1 MAKKRKYY
9 DISGVVLD
17 TKGNQI
23 GTMNVPTVSEREKK
37 QRQLEKEDML
47 AARTRSQPKLLQTI
61 DTTQSYKQTKKNLK
75 KADDILTQ
83 KTNVLNDK
91 EAAIYKAAGQ
101 KFTPEFK
108 DLSKEMLNY
117 ADKEKQN
124 TIQTA
129 IPEQKI
135 TPEEVGKQTKKEQ
148 KEYMKALNNWKIAN
162 YQNNFAKAQEKPTT
176 LFDKTLG
183 VPIRATQDFFSPLAS
198 DTGILRDE
206 QGNETYLPSYADMR
220 QQKVRQDTKGVAGF
234 AQDVAYNTT
243 KMADAA
249 LVDALTG
256 GVGGKM
262 LYWGDMAH
270 DNYKNAIN
278 KGAKNEQAIANTIIS
293 TGSEFL
299 TEKLLGGVSKA
310 LTGGKTSSVQKG
322 LANAVNKLMKNPKY
336 ANILGSMG
344 AEGAEEFVQ
353 EFIDAA
359 NNTITLGE
367 DLDLEQT
374 LKDAAYSFAV
384 GAGSGGAMTSMNNA
398 EGRAIQNNYND
409 AGYSINELNAF
420 KNNITN
426 QDTIKQIDE
435 AVQSARQY
443 QAKPFTANINDTIEK
458 MQNFNEVE
466 MENLI
471 DITNRRKAG
480 EKLTQKDYAALRMLN
495 DKYGMNEDVQQ
506 DMKTNEANK
515 QVQKIKRAVESGK
528 MTVQDGIAEIQ
539 NITNSL
545 TGQNAQENTPTQV
558 ETTHPNAIAQETQ
571 NVAQQPNK
579 TVNEYQEPTAR
590 QMTPEEVEE
599 MNRVQTESLNRMAE
613 TEGYNKETPGEQL
626 VQNNNVSDRKVKA
639 VQYENPEI
647 KPYYKEMAKFIAD
660 EAHEGAN
667 MAYEGGLIQDDSGY
681 GAPDYRRYGGWNG
694 LLGEVD
700 KFAKENNMTARQV
713 EKAAQDIIEDNGK
726 ENNANA
732 KKVEQ
737 LIDKRLRN
745 GFTYM
750 GDRFEPNQDYINKM
764 EEIAFENQRQNDL
777 EALGDRKANQQI
789 QTTNKSRN
797 MFSTVAPF
805 YSQQVNDANYEG
817 IRETVENRFTKEA
830 RSIAENL
837 GIGIKNIQNNIG
849 GYSFDDGAGRVDEL
863 SYTYQLD
870 ENTTPK
876 QAKMFGCLL
885 GDIGNEVQESI
896 VVGNY
901 TDMNDVDANLEY
913 TLKLDSSDGIIDILK
928 KAGITDYTFNKQ
940 KNELQLLLFKDNG
953 RFNEN
958 EILEQFEKLNKE
970 LGGRINEPTKNYISS
985 ELVESEDRQNLYEEW
1000 LESNRGTKNRKLYNQ
1015 VQKAY
1020 QKVKQFNE
1028 NKRTSDSSFSN
1039 ENKVETKSENVKAE
1053 KTLDDAIKEF
1063 HYAKKETNEKFL
1075 RIDDNGNAKMSDEM
1089 PKILDKVQKN
1099 DRKVDIGTVVDTGMR
1114 LLVNKGHNIDKVA
1127 KANGINRLKTSYDRT
1142 LAVGQEGQNQIKRA
1156 QTDLRGKEYNN
1167 FKVKDKNGNI
1177 VKKNL
1182 SYMGIWEDA
1191 EKSGVPTKVLEEYAV
1206 NKLNLDRRASGNE
1219 TWEEQ
1224 FPNMTEEYSKKVTKE
1239 IERLYSN
1246 IKRCHGNL
1254 TQYYANIREKMV
1266 DSGILSKNSKE
1277 YYDMNTPNYVP
1288 IQKAVGRRGSSVS
1301 STQNAEGVKTYNQKK
1316 IKGGNFDIQPL
1327 RETGAQFTLDTLA
1340 TMRKNI
1346 VGQQLGKLIAPEY
1359 DLEAAELGENYNQE
1373 TAKKIGKGEY
1383 TLTYF
1388 ENGEAKTI
1396 PIDSGIYHAMTNP
1409 QISEGLKLAGEI
1421 NQKYG
1426 AGLISRAQRGL
1437 LTDKNAYFILT
1448 NFFKDIGDAP
1458 LNSKH
1463 TAKFVKNYPLMIV
1476 DLGGKGPY
1484 STLWK
1489 NLGGVASSYFKDGEF
1504 VGERQYKSKVG
1515 KAINAVGKGVDW
1527 ALTPIEVGNNFV
1539 EQLPRLTEFKSTIEA
1554 NGYEVTADGD
1564 VVPMEGKNPTKSVD
1578 EVLDEAMY
1586 NSAEITTN
1594 FKRGGTL
1601 TKMANRNGATFLNA
1615 SVQGFDKFIRNF
1627 TDVVDTSTG
1636 KPKINS
1642 KAAVKLILKAAIFGV
1657 STSMIN
1663 DAMNGDDDDYKDIP
1677 EYQKDSY
1684 YLFNLGNHKWLRI
1697 PKGRMASIFGDA
1709 ARRTKNAMTGDDKA
1723 FEGFLQQI
1731 QNQIAPNS
1739 VFTDNVLSG
1748 FSAVKNNKSWSGNQI
1763 VSDWEKNDEHPEDE
1777 YDAKTDEFSKWLGKK
1792 LGKSPKKI
1800 NYLLDQYS
1808 GVVGDIALPMMTK
1821 YTNTPINSKLG
1832 KALLAPLS
1840 NKFTTSDIMSNK
1852 SQSKFYDEY
1861 NKTKDQVSHNQKIGK
1876 ENDKTTIKS
1885 KYLGD
1890 QNKKLAELKTK
1901 ITKVQESDMSNKE
1914 KIKKVEKLQKQINDI
1929 SKKSLETSKK
1939 VKVDD
1944 YLATAGKNIYVK
1956 DDKGKWRAETDK
1968 TKEKRKELGLDV
1980 EDYYYYKKDEAFEK
1994 PDGKTVS
2001 IVDGKNAKDQMALVD
2016 AFGFDPS
2023 DYLKYQYEIGQIKSD
2038 KNSKGKTIRNSQ
2050 KNKVIKYISEL
2061 QIPAEQKAV
2070 LYKKKGY
2077 KSSKYDSVV
2086 INSIRNSNLTAEER
2100 ESLASFLKIK

>member
-17 TKGNQI
+17 TNGNQI
-23 GTMNVPTVSEREKK
+23 GTMKVPTVAEREK
-37 QRQLEKEDML
+37 RQQQLDRESAI

-75 KADDILTQ
+75 EADDILTQ
-83 KTNVLNDK
+83 KTKVRQNK
-91 EAAIYKAAGQ
+91 EAALYEAAGQ
-101 KFTPEFK
+101 KFRPEFK
-108 DLSKEMLNY
+108 DLRKERLSY
-117 ADKEKQN
+117 KDKEKQN
-124 TIQTA
+124 KPQTA

-135 TPEEVGKQTKKEQ
+135 TPEEVEKGTKKEL
-148 KEYMKALNNWKIAN
+148 KEEEKALENWKIAN
-162 YQNNFAKAQEKPTT
+162 YQNDFARANEEKVTT
-176 LFDKTLG
+176 LDKTLG
-183 VPIRATQDFFSPLAS
+183 TPIRAIKDLVSPLGS
-198 DTGILRDE
+198 DDRKIKDE
-206 QGNETYLPSYADMR
+206 EGNTIYLPTYSDMK
-220 QQKVRQDTKGVAGF
+220 QQKVRENTKGIGGL
-234 AQDVAYNTT
+234 AQDIVYNTT
-243 KMADAA
+243 KMAGAA
-249 LVDALTG
+249 AIDALTAG
-256 GVGGKM
+256 IGGKA
-262 LYWGDMAH
+262 LYWSDMAQ

-278 KGAKNEQAIANTIIS
+278 KGYKNEQAVANTIIS

-299 TEKLLGGVSKA
+299 TEKLLGGVSKS
-310 LTGGKTSSVQKG
+310 LTGGKTSSIQKG
-322 LANAVNKLMKNPKY
+322 LANAVNKLVKNPKY

-344 AEGAEEFVQ
+344 AEGTEEFVQ

-374 LKDAAYSFAV
+374 LKDAMYSFAV

-420 KNNITN
+420 KSNITN

-435 AVQSARQY
+435 AIQSARQY
-443 QAKPFTANINDTIEK
+443 QAKPFTTNINNTIEK

-545 TGQNAQENTPTQV
+545 TNQNQEQNQLTQA
-558 ETTHPNAIAQETQ
+558 ETTQPSINTQETQ
-571 NVAQQPNK
+571 NVAQQPN
-579 TVNEYQEPTAR
+579 NIANNAIENINNLEYNNTTNTKEGVENDFRRIQEASRGLSKEQHETLYR
-590 QMTPEEVEE
+590 GDKSGIK
-599 MNRVQTESLNRMAE
+599 RVREDISRVLQPRMESIIRS
-613 TEGYNKETPGEQL
+613 
-626 VQNNNVSDRKVKA
+626 NN
-639 VQYENPEI
+639 
-647 KPYYKEMAKFIAD
+647 
-660 EAHEGAN
+660 
-667 MAYEGGLIQDDSGY
+667 DSGKS
-681 GAPDYRRYGGWNG
+681 
-694 LLGEVD
+694 L
-700 KFAKENNMTARQV
+700 K
-713 EKAAQDIIEDNGK
+713 
-726 ENNANA
+726 
-732 KKVEQ
+732 
-737 LIDKRLRN
+737 N
-745 GFTYM
+745 GFTEVNNNDFQEIFEVNHPYLRNPDTVSVYGAEDYKNNKNYLSDDGLSGFSITPS
-750 GDRFEPNQDYINKM
+750 GDLISVFNNSGKPGMLQRISDTVKTEAKTLDCFSSKAQDLPSLYQDAFGLKVASIMDFNYDIM
-764 EEIAFENQRQNDL
+764 AEEHGKEYADAFVEKYGEAPVYFMVKSDENVTPKHFGKDQYD
-777 EALGDRKANQQI
+777 EAVSYRDG
-789 QTTNKSRN
+789 
-797 MFSTVAPF
+797 F
-805 YSQQVNDANYEG
+805 
-817 IRETVENRFTKEA
+817 VENE
-830 RSIAENL
+830 
-837 GIGIKNIQNNIG
+837 G
-849 GYSFDDGAGRVDEL
+849 
-863 SYTYQLD
+863 
-870 ENTTPK
+870 
-876 QAKMFGCLL
+876 
-885 GDIGNEVQESI
+885 
-896 VVGNY
+896 
-901 TDMNDVDANLEY
+901 
-913 TLKLDSSDGIIDILK
+913 
-928 KAGITDYTFNKQ
+928 
-940 KNELQLLLFKDNG
+940 
-953 RFNEN
+953 
-958 EILEQFEKLNKE
+958 
-970 LGGRINEPTKNYISS
+970 
-985 ELVESEDRQNLYEEW
+985 
-1000 LESNRGTKNRKLYNQ
+1000 
-1015 VQKAY
+1015 
-1020 QKVKQFNE
+1020 
-1028 NKRTSDSSFSN
+1028 TSDSSFSN

-1053 KTLDDAIKEF
+1053 KTLDDAIKDF

-1075 RIDDNGNAKMSDEM
+1075 RVDDNGNAKMSDEM

-1099 DRKVDIGTVVDTGMR
+1099 DKKIDIGTVVDTGMQ

-1142 LAVGQEGQNQIKRA
+1142 LAVGQEGQNQLKKA
-1156 QTDLRGKEYNN
+1156 QTNLRGKEYTN
-1167 FKVKDKNGNI
+1167 FKAKDKNGNI

-1191 EKSGVPTKVLEEYAV
+1191 EKSDIPTKVLEEYTV

-1219 TWEEQ
+1219 TWAEQ
-1224 FPNMTEEYSKKVTKE
+1224 FPNMTEEYSKRVTKE
-1239 IERLYSN
+1239 IERLYPD

-1288 IQKAVGRRGSSVS
+1288 IQKAVGKRGSSVS

-1426 AGLISRAQRGL
+1426 AGLLSRAQRGL
-1437 LTDKNAYFILT
+1437 LTDKNIYFVFT

-1463 TAKFVKNYPLMIV
+1463 TARFLKNYPSMV
-1476 DLGGKGPY
+1476 ADLSSKGPY
-1484 STLWK
+1484 SKLWK
-1489 NLGGVASSYFKDGEF
+1489 NLGGEAGSYFKDGEF
-1504 VGERQYKSKVG
+1504 VGEREYKNKVG
-1515 KAINAVGKGVDW
+1515 KVIDKVGKGIDK
-1527 ALTPIEVGNNFV
+1527 ALTPIEVANNFI

-1627 TDVVDTSTG
+1627 ADVVDTSTG

-1642 KAAVKLILKAAIFGV
+1642 KAAVKLMLKAAIFGV
-1657 STSMIN
+1657 STSMLN

-1684 YLFNLGNHKWLRI
+1684 YLFKLGDHNWLRI

-1723 FEGFLQQI
+1723 FEGFMQQVK
-1731 QNQIAPNS
+1731 NQIAPNS

-1748 FSAVKNNKSWSGNQI
+1748 ISAVKNNKSWSGNPI
-1763 VSDWEKNDEHPEDE
+1763 VSSWEENKTNPEDE

-1800 NYLLDQYS
+1800 NYLLDQYT
-1808 GVVGDIALPMMTK
+1808 GVIGDIALPMMTK

-1832 KALLAPLS
+1832 KAFVAPLA
-1840 NKFTTSDIMSNK
+1840 NKFTTNDIISNK

-1890 QNKKLAELKTK
+1890 QNKKLAELKAK

-1914 KIKKVEKLQKQINDI
+1914 KIKKVKEYQKQINDI
-1929 SKKSLETSKK
+1929 SKKSLETAKK
-1939 VKVDD
+1939 AEIDD
-1944 YLATAGKNIYVK
+1944 YLATVGKNVYVK
-1956 DDKGKWRAETDK
+1956 DDKGKWNSETEK
-1968 TKEKRKELGLDV
+1968 TKEKRKDLGLNVD
-1980 EDYYYYKKDEAFEK
+1980 DYYYYKKEEAFER
-1994 PDGKTVS
+1994 PDGKKTS

-2023 DYLKYQYEIGQIKSD
+2023 DYLKYQYEIGQIKGD
-2038 KNSKGKTIRNSQ
+2038 KKANGKTIPGSA
-2050 KNKVIKYISEL
+2050 KKKVIKYISEL
-2061 QIPAEQKAV
+2061 QIPAEQKAA

-2077 KSSKYDSVV
+2077 KSSNYDNVV
-2086 INSIRNSNLTAEER
+2086 INSIRNSDLTAEER
-2100 ESLASFLKIK
+2100 ESLAKFLKIK

>member
-1 MAKKRKYY
+1 MKKKEIDDFIKSTNITQDQY
-9 DISGVVLD
+9 VA
-17 TKGNQI
+17 
-23 GTMNVPTVSEREKK
+23 PTVKHTTVSREQVRQNLANTRK
-37 QRQLEKEDML
+37 QNQTIE
-47 AARTRSQPKLLQTI
+47 TPKLLQTI
-61 DTTQSYKQTKKNLK
+61 DTTQTYNQTKKNLG

-83 KTNVLNDK
+83 KTNILNDK

-101 KFTPEFK
+101 KFMPEFK
-108 DLSKEMLNY
+108 DLSKERLNY

-124 TIQTA
+124 AIQTA

-135 TPEEVGKQTKKEQ
+135 TPEEVGKQTKQEQ

-206 QGNETYLPSYADMR
+206 KGNEIYLPSYAEMR
-220 QQKVRQDTKGVAGF
+220 QQKVRGDTKGVAG
-234 AQDVAYNTT
+234 ALQDITYNTT

-262 LYWGDMAH
+262 LYWGDMAQ
-270 DNYKNAIN
+270 DNYKRAKN
-278 KGAKNEQAIANTIIS
+278 KGYKDAQAVANTVIS

-299 TEKLLGGVSKA
+299 TEKLLGGVSKT

-322 LANAVNKLMKNPKY
+322 LANAVNKVIKKPRV
-336 ANILGSMG
+336 ANVLGSMG
-344 AEGAEEFVQ
+344 AEGAEEFTQ
-353 EFIDAA
+353 EFIDAL
-359 NNTITLGE
+359 NNKITLGE
-367 DLDLEQT
+367 DIDLEKT
-374 LKDAAYSFAV
+374 LEDAIYSFAI
-384 GAGSGGAMTSMNNA
+384 GAGSGGAMTAMSGNIEGRQAAENYKNANNA
-398 EGRAIQNNYND
+398 
-409 AGYSINELNAF
+409 INQLNTF
-420 KNNITN
+420 KNNIA
-426 QDTIKQIDE
+426 DKSTIKRADE
-435 AVQSARQY
+435 AINAAQEYKS
-443 QAKPFTANINDTIEK
+443 KPFSTDYSNAYDKIKSFD
-458 MQNFNEVE
+458 EVE
-466 MENLI
+466 LNALV
-471 DITNRRKAG
+471 DIASRRKAG
-480 EKLTQKDYAALRMLN
+480 QELTNNDMVTLQYLN
-495 DKYGMNEDVQQ
+495 SKYG
-506 DMKTNEANK
+506 TPEA
-515 QVQKIKRAVESGK
+515 
-528 MTVQDGIAEIQ
+528 DIQ
-539 NITNSL
+539 NQPSQT
-545 TGQNAQENTPTQV
+545 TQNTPSQV
-558 ETTHPNAIAQETQ
+558 EATQPNTNTQETQ

-579 TVNEYQEPTAR
+579 AVNEYQEPTAR

-599 MNRVQTESLNRMAE
+599 MNRIQTESLNRMAE

-647 KPYYKEMAKFIAD
+647 KPYYKEMAEFIAD

-681 GAPDYRRYGGWNG
+681 GAPNYRRYGGWNG

-700 KFAKENNMTARQV
+700 EFAKENNMTARQV

-750 GDRFEPNQDYINKM
+750 GDKFEPNQDYINKM
-764 EEIAFENQRQNDL
+764 EEIAFEKQRQKDL
-777 EALGDRKANQQI
+777 EALGDKKVEEKSI
-789 QTTNKSRN
+789 QK
-797 MFSTVAPF
+797 
-805 YSQQVNDANYEG
+805 
-817 IRETVENRFTKEA
+817 
-830 RSIAENL
+830 AEN
-837 GIGIKNIQNNIG
+837 NNV
-849 GYSFDDGAGRVDEL
+849 S
-863 SYTYQLD
+863 
-870 ENTTPK
+870 
-876 QAKMFGCLL
+876 
-885 GDIGNEVQESI
+885 
-896 VVGNY
+896 
-901 TDMNDVDANLEY
+901 
-913 TLKLDSSDGIIDILK
+913 
-928 KAGITDYTFNKQ
+928 
-940 KNELQLLLFKDNG
+940 
-953 RFNEN
+953 
-958 EILEQFEKLNKE
+958 
-970 LGGRINEPTKNYISS
+970 
-985 ELVESEDRQNLYEEW
+985 
-1000 LESNRGTKNRKLYNQ
+1000 
-1015 VQKAY
+1015 
-1020 QKVKQFNE
+1020 
-1028 NKRTSDSSFSN
+1028 SN
-1039 ENKVETKSENVKAE
+1039 ENINAV
-1053 KTLDDAIKEF
+1053 
-1063 HYAKKETNEKFL
+1063 KETNDEYL
-1075 RIDDNGNAKMSDEM
+1075 RIDDNGNSKMSTEM
-1089 PKILDKVQKN
+1089 PKILDEVQKE
-1099 DRKVDIGTVVDTGMR
+1099 DRKVDIDTVVDTGMR

-1167 FKVKDKNGNI
+1167 FKVKDKDGKI
-1177 VKKNL
+1177 TKKNL
-1182 SYMGIWEDA
+1182 SYMGIFEDA
-1191 EKSGVPTKVLEEYAV
+1191 EKSDVPTKVLEEYAV

-1219 TWEEQ
+1219 KWVEQ
-1224 FPNMTEEYSKKVTKE
+1224 FPNMTEEYSKKVIDD
-1239 IERLYSN
+1239 IEKLYPE

-1254 TQYYANIREKMV
+1254 TQYFANIREKMV
-1266 DSGILSKNSKE
+1266 DSGIMSKDSKE

-1301 STQNAEGVKTYNQKK
+1301 SSQNAKGVKTYNQKK

-1346 VGQQLGKLIAPEY
+1346 VGQQLGKIIAPEY
-1359 DLEAAELGENYNQE
+1359 DLEAAELGENYDQE
-1373 TAKKIGKGEY
+1373 TAKKLGKGEY

-1409 QISEGLKLAGEI
+1409 QISEGLKLAGEL

-1426 AGLISRAQRGL
+1426 AGLLSRAQRGL
-1437 LTDKNAYFILT
+1437 LTDKNVYFIFT

-1458 LNSKH
+1458 LNSKY
-1463 TAKFVKNYPLMIV
+1463 TAKFVKNYPSMIV

-1515 KAINAVGKGVDW
+1515 KAINAVEKGVDK
-1527 ALTPIEVGNNFV
+1527 ALTPIEIGNSFI

-1554 NGYEVTADGD
+1554 NGYVVDGRQQIENANGEMID
-1564 VVPMEGKNPTKSVD
+1564 NPNYGELISERDMFVQENKSKVENGEMSQEQYDKKLGKIKDPTKSVD

-1586 NSAEITTN
+1586 NAAEITTN

-1601 TKMANRNGATFLNA
+1601 TKIANRNGATFLNA

-1627 TDVVDTSTG
+1627 TDVVDTTG
-1636 KPKINS
+1636 AKPKINS
-1642 KAAVKLILKAAIFGV
+1642 KAAVKLMLKATIFGV
-1657 STSMIN
+1657 TTSMLN

-1677 EYQKDSY
+1677 EYQKDNY
-1684 YLFNLGNHKWLRI
+1684 YLFKLGNHKWLRI

-1723 FEGFLQQI
+1723 FDGFLQQI

-1748 FSAVKNNKSWSGNQI
+1748 FSAVKNNKSWSGNKI

-1890 QNKKLAELKTK
+1890 QNKKLAELKTQ
-1901 ITKVQESDMSNKE
+1901 ITKVQESNMSNKE
-1914 KIKKVEKLQKQINDI
+1914 KIKQVEKLQKQINDI

-2001 IVDGKNAKDQMALVD
+2001 IVDGKQAKDKMALVE
-2016 AFGFDPS
+2016 AFDFDPS
-2023 DYLKYQYEIGQIKSD
+2023 DYLEYEYEMGKIRGD
-2038 KNSKGKTIRNSQ
+2038 KNAKGKTISGSA
-2050 KNKVIKYISEL
+2050 KKKVINYINGLPISK
-2061 QIPAEQKAV
+2061 EQKIA

-2077 KSSKYDSVV
+2077 KSKQYDRVV
-2086 INSIRNSNLTAEER
+2086 ADYINNSNLTAEER

>member
-17 TKGNQI
+17 TNGNQI

-220 QQKVRQDTKGVAGF
+220 QQKVRGDTKGVAGF
-234 AQDVAYNTT
+234 AQDVVYNTT

-409 AGYSINELNAF
+409 AGYSINKLNAF

-443 QAKPFTANINDTIEK
+443 QAKPFTTNINDTIEK

-495 DKYGMNEDVQQ
+495 DKYGMSEDVQQ

-545 TGQNAQENTPTQV
+545 TGQNTQENTPTQV
-558 ETTHPNAIAQETQ
+558 ETTQPNTSAQETQ

-579 TVNEYQEPTAR
+579 EVNEYQEPTAR

-599 MNRVQTESLNRMAE
+599 MNRIQTESLNRMAE

-700 KFAKENNMTARQV
+700 EFAKENNMTARQV

-750 GDRFEPNQDYINKM
+750 GDKFEPNQDYINKM
-764 EEIAFENQRQNDL
+764 EEIAFENQRQSDL
-777 EALGDRKANQQI
+777 EALGDK
-789 QTTNKSRN
+789 K
-797 MFSTVAPF
+797 V
-805 YSQQVNDANYEG
+805 
-817 IRETVENRFTKEA
+817 
-830 RSIAENL
+830 
-837 GIGIKNIQNNIG
+837 
-849 GYSFDDGAGRVDEL
+849 
-863 SYTYQLD
+863 
-870 ENTTPK
+870 
-876 QAKMFGCLL
+876 
-885 GDIGNEVQESI
+885 
-896 VVGNY
+896 
-901 TDMNDVDANLEY
+901 DMN
-913 TLKLDSSDGIIDILK
+913 I
-928 KAGITDYTFNKQ
+928 
-940 KNELQLLLFKDNG
+940 
-953 RFNEN
+953 
-958 EILEQFEKLNKE
+958 
-970 LGGRINEPTKNYISS
+970 
-985 ELVESEDRQNLYEEW
+985 EE
-1000 LESNRGTKNRKLYNQ
+1000 
-1015 VQKAY
+1015 
-1020 QKVKQFNE
+1020 
-1028 NKRTSDSSFSN
+1028 KRTSNGSFSN
-1039 ENKVETKSENVKAE
+1039 ENKVETKPENVKAE
-1053 KTLDDAIKEF
+1053 KTLDDAIKDF

-1075 RIDDNGNAKMSDEM
+1075 RIDDNGNAKMSNEM
-1089 PKILDKVQKN
+1089 PKILDKVQKE
-1099 DRKVDIGTVVDTGMR
+1099 DRKVDIDTVVDTGMR

-1167 FKVKDKNGNI
+1167 FKVKDKDGKITN
-1177 VKKNL
+1177 KNL
-1182 SYMGIWEDA
+1182 SYMGIFEDA
-1191 EKSGVPTKVLEEYAV
+1191 EKSKVPTKVLEEYAV

-1219 TWEEQ
+1219 KWVEQ
-1224 FPNMTEEYSKKVTKE
+1224 FPNMTEEYSKKVIDD
-1239 IERLYSN
+1239 IEKLYPE

-1254 TQYYANIREKMV
+1254 TQYFANIREKMV
-1266 DSGILSKNSKE
+1266 DSGIMSKDSKE

-1301 STQNAEGVKTYNQKK
+1301 STQNAKGVKTYNQKK

-1346 VGQQLGKLIAPEY
+1346 VGQQLGKIIAPEY
-1359 DLEAAELGENYNQE
+1359 DLEAAELGENYDQE
-1373 TAKKIGKGEY
+1373 TAKKLGKGEY

-1409 QISEGLKLAGEI
+1409 QISEGLKLAGEL

-1426 AGLISRAQRGL
+1426 AGLLSRAQRGL
-1437 LTDKNAYFILT
+1437 LTDKNVYFIFT

-1458 LNSKH
+1458 LNSKY
-1463 TAKFVKNYPLMIV
+1463 TAKFVKNYPSMV
-1476 DLGGKGPY
+1476 KDLSTKGPY
-1484 STLWK
+1484 SSLWK
-1489 NLGGVASSYFKDGEF
+1489 NLGGIASSYFKDGEF

-1527 ALTPIEVGNNFV
+1527 ALTPIEVGNNFI

-1554 NGYEVTADGD
+1554 NGYEVTENGD

-1586 NSAEITTN
+1586 NAAEITTN

-1601 TKMANRNGATFLNA
+1601 TKIANRNGATFLNA
-1615 SVQGFDKFIRNF
+1615 
-1627 TDVVDTSTG
+1627 
-1636 KPKINS
+1636 
-1642 KAAVKLILKAAIFGV
+1642 
-1657 STSMIN
+1657 
-1663 DAMNGDDDDYKDIP
+1663 
-1677 EYQKDSY
+1677 
-1684 YLFNLGNHKWLRI
+1684 
-1697 PKGRMASIFGDA
+1697 
-1709 ARRTKNAMTGDDKA
+1709 
-1723 FEGFLQQI
+1723 
-1731 QNQIAPNS
+1731 
-1739 VFTDNVLSG
+1739 
-1748 FSAVKNNKSWSGNQI
+1748 
-1763 VSDWEKNDEHPEDE
+1763 
-1777 YDAKTDEFSKWLGKK
+1777 
-1792 LGKSPKKI
+1792 
-1800 NYLLDQYS
+1800 
-1808 GVVGDIALPMMTK
+1808 
-1821 YTNTPINSKLG
+1821 
-1832 KALLAPLS
+1832 
-1840 NKFTTSDIMSNK
+1840 
-1852 SQSKFYDEY
+1852 
-1861 NKTKDQVSHNQKIGK
+1861 
-1876 ENDKTTIKS
+1876 
-1885 KYLGD
+1885 
-1890 QNKKLAELKTK
+1890 
-1901 ITKVQESDMSNKE
+1901 
-1914 KIKKVEKLQKQINDI
+1914 
-1929 SKKSLETSKK
+1929 
-1939 VKVDD
+1939 
-1944 YLATAGKNIYVK
+1944 
-1956 DDKGKWRAETDK
+1956 
-1968 TKEKRKELGLDV
+1968 
-1980 EDYYYYKKDEAFEK
+1980 
-1994 PDGKTVS
+1994 
-2001 IVDGKNAKDQMALVD
+2001 
-2016 AFGFDPS
+2016 
-2023 DYLKYQYEIGQIKSD
+2023 
-2038 KNSKGKTIRNSQ
+2038 
-2050 KNKVIKYISEL
+2050 
-2061 QIPAEQKAV
+2061 
-2070 LYKKKGY
+2070 
-2077 KSSKYDSVV
+2077 
-2086 INSIRNSNLTAEER
+2086 
-2100 ESLASFLKIK
+2100 